1 MGINN
6 LHATSFFVSVMD
18 SMLSIQRLAGTN
30 NIAIYTLTGKQIL
43 STTTNA
49 ASYTTALAPEAY
61 IVEVNGEYAKAV
73 VR

>member
-43 STTTNA
+43 STTT
-49 ASYTTALAPEAY
+49 YTTALAPEAY